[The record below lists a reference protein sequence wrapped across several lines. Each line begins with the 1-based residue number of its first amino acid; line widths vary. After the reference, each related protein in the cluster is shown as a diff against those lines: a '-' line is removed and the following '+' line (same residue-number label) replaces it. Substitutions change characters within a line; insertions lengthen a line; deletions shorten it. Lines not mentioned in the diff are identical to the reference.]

1 MTLYI
6 IKVVAFIPV
15 IIALI
20 AISLKLSQKT
30 LMQGQANRHMK
41 VLEVI
46 NLNKNNSLVVVKI
59 GDKGCVLAS
68 SGSNINKI
76 DDLTKEDILKIEEN
90 INQNNVKAQ
99 QYFDK
104 YKGKIIKL
112 TKKED

>member
-1 MTLYI
+1 MILYI
-6 IKVVAFIPV
+6 IKVIAFIPIV
-15 IIALI
+15 IILI
-20 AISLKLSQKT
+20 AISLKLSQRT
-30 LMQGQANRHMK
+30 LIQGQANKYMR

-46 NLNKNNSLVVVKI
+46 NINKNNNLLVVKI

-76 DDLTKEDILKIEEN
+76 EDLTKEDILKIEEN

-104 YKGKIIKL
+104 YKDKIIKL

>member
-6 IKVVAFIPV
+6 IKVVAFIP
-15 IIALI
+15 IIIILI
-20 AISLKLSQKT
+20 AISLKLSQRT

-68 SGSNINKI
+68 SSSSVNKI
-76 DDLTKEDILKIEEN
+76 EDLTKEDILQIEEN
-90 INQNNVKAQ
+90 IIQNNVKAQ
-99 QYFDK
+99 QYFNK
-104 YKGKIIKL
+104 YKDKMTKIIK
-112 TKKED
+112 KED

>member
-6 IKVVAFIPV
+6 IKVVAFIP
-15 IIALI
+15 IIIILI

-59 GDKGCVLAS
+59 GDEGCVLTS
-68 SGSNINKI
+68 SSSNVNKI
-76 DDLTKEDILKIEEN
+76 KDLTKEDILQIEEN
-90 INQNNVKAQ
+90 IIQNNVKAQ
-99 QYFDK
+99 QYFNK
-104 YKGKIIKL
+104 YKDKMTKL
-112 TKKED
+112 IKKED